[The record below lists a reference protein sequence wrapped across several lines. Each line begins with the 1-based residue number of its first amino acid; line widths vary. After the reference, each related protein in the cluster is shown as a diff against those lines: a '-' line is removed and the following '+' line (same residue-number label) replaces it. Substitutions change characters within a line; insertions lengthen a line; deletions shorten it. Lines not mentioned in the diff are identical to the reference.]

1 MAQASLEWVV
11 SIICATVVNRT
22 FVKVAGYCLFDVGRE
37 LLLSVTCSFHE
48 ILLVNF
54 GALYLNYNERSKK
67 LSFRLLKSVNRF
79 SASKMASTE
88 GPLRVYILPYFAT
101 P

>member
-22 FVKVAGYCLFDVGRE
+22 FVKVAGYCLFDGGRE
-37 LLLSVTCSFHE
+37 LLLSVTCSFCE

-54 GALYLNYNERSKK
+54 SALYLKASYLNYTNDLRNCRFDRRRVLIVS
-67 LSFRLLKSVNRF
+67 LLAEWRQPQV
-79 SASKMASTE
+79 
-88 GPLRVYILPYFAT
+88 L
-101 P
+101 

>member
-11 SIICATVVNRT
+11 SIICATMVNRT

-54 GALYLNYNERSKK
+54 GALYLNYTND
-67 LSFRLLKSVNRF
+67 
-79 SASKMASTE
+79 
-88 GPLRVYILPYFAT
+88 LRNCLFDC
-101 P
+101 